1 MHASR
6 AGNIFEKI
14 IKNKRSE
21 KMQKLM
27 KYWDIKSH
35 QKQIKDC
42 AADEMIIN
50 LGYLNNETQVNI
62 GDTTYIRVPD
72 NKIVEK
78 ISATAGSITKFMH
91 PDLLIVSLSDF
102 NKHDYIEM
110 DELVINAIINQQKT
124 IKEYEKKMQNIQDVA
139 DMMETVIE
147 LHIDK
152 SFSDQE
158 TAKGLKRECYN
169 LFEILN

>member
-1 MHASR
+1 
-6 AGNIFEKI
+6 
-14 IKNKRSE
+14 
-21 KMQKLM
+21 MQKLM
-27 KYWDIKSH
+27 KYWDIKRH
-35 QKQIKDC
+35 QKQLKDC

-72 NKIVEK
+72 DYIVEK
-78 ISATAGSITKFMH
+78 ISTTAGSVTKFMH

-102 NKHDYIEM
+102 KEQAYIEM
-110 DELVINAIINQQKT
+110 DALIIDAIINQQKT
-124 IKEYEKKMQNIQDVA
+124 IKEYEKKIQNIQDVA

-158 TAKGLKRECYN
+158 TTKGLKRECYN
-169 LFEILN
+169 LFELLN